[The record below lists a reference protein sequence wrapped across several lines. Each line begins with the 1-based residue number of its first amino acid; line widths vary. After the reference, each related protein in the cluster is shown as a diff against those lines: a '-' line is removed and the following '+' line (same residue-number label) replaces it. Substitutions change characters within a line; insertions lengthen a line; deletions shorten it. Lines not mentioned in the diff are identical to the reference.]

1 MFIPDPNFFYPRSRI
16 QAQKDSRSRI
26 RLRIKEYFFPKNC
39 FFLSSRKYEHPG
51 SRIRILSFYPSQ
63 SPDPGVKK
71 APNPGSGS
79 ATLFKSLLRAGVK
92 HAVSTTA
99 QLVSANDFTQLRGL
113 LSRAEL
119 RRLKKEVP

>member
-1 MFIPDPNFFYPRSRI
+1 MFIPDPDLDFFY
-16 QAQKDSRSRI
+16 
-26 RLRIKEYFFPKNC
+26 
-39 FFLSSRKYEHPG
+39 HPG
-51 SRIRILSFYPSQ
+51 CRVEKIL
-63 SPDPGVKK
+63 DPGY
-71 APNPGSGS
+71 GS

-119 RRLKKEVP
+119 RRLKKEVPVPHF